1 MKNLP
6 VKIEKI
12 LCPTDLSPRS
22 QLALGFAANLA
33 SRLSARLT
41 AIHCTANTWLG
52 SHGHL
57 SETDIGEIKRTI
69 DLGARRGLPH
79 FHDELELESLIIDGT
94 SEPEKDI
101 VLAAEEINAD
111 LIIMKARPS
120 VFSALHFGSIVERVA
135 TRAPCPVLVLPSRF
149 LEIWDDEICHFS
161 FEEILFDYDFSDA
174 THKLLPLAVG
184 LTEGFHANM
193 HLLSVLEPPPAP
205 VEAEMIHSG
214 ISRNTLQSATSE
226 KLNRLI
232 STSGTTALHEPAV
245 VEWGTHADTVLK
257 FAAKHEIDLICTTLM
272 PPQYYLDKIYCAYLG
287 RLLSKARCPILLT
300 RLR

>member
-6 VKIEKI
+6 VKIGNI

-22 QLALGFAANLA
+22 QLTLGFAANLA

-52 SHGHL
+52 RHGHL
-57 SETDIGEIKRTI
+57 SETDVSEINGTI
-69 DLGARRGLPH
+69 DSGARFGLPH
-79 FHDELELESLIIDGT
+79 FHDDLELETVIIDGT

-101 VLAAEEINAD
+101 VRAAEEINAD

-120 VFSALHFGSIVERVA
+120 VFSALHYGSIVERVA
-135 TRAPCPVLVLPSRF
+135 STAPCPVLVLPSRF

-184 LTEGFHANM
+184 LTEGLHANM

-205 VEAEMIHSG
+205 VEAEMAYAG
-214 ISRNTLQSATSE
+214 MSRNTLMSATSE
-226 KLNRLI
+226 KLNRVI
-232 STSGTTALHEPAV
+232 SAAGTTALHEPAV
-245 VEWGTHADTVLK
+245 VEWGSHADTVLK
-257 FAAKHEIDLICTTLM
+257 YAAKHEIDLICTTLM
-272 PPQYYLDKIYCAYLG
+272 PPQFYLDKIYCAYLG
-287 RLLSKARCPILLT
+287 KLLSKARCPILLT
-300 RLR
+300 KLH